1 MQNSIPRVSPLE
13 QTMVSPNL
21 YIASLS
27 PTLYISNKYQ
37 SEIVPQ
43 KGTVGETTT
52 SISND
57 SRGESKDNVEK
68 RKRKASIS
76 KEDKNA
82 KKMKYDLPTC
92 PIVSPGNKTSF
103 SNHLDVNNVVYNNFT
118 NLNKNPYDNHEEKS
132 QPLNKKENSK
142 ELQLPSQSNT
152 ETVTKTET
160 I

>member
-76 KEDKNA
+76 KEDKKA
-82 KKMKYDLPTC
+82 KKMKNDLPTS
-92 PIVSPGNKTSF
+92 PIVLPGKKTSF
-103 SNHLDVNNVVYNNFT
+103 SNHLDANNAVYNN
-118 NLNKNPYDNHEEKS
+118 
-132 QPLNKKENSK
+132 
-142 ELQLPSQSNT
+142 
-152 ETVTKTET
+152 
-160 I
+160 